1 MEVCA
6 RSFVRQGR
14 RLLPSM
20 QMVGIL
26 SFLLLLLA
34 GSAGAQVSTAS
45 INGVIRDPTGA
56 VVPNATIVLR
66 NVDTS
71 VERTSTANN
80 AGAYGFVSI
89 PVGNYTLEATAK
101 GFSSQKLAPFV
112 LAVAQS
118 ATFDFALT
126 VGTETQVVTVQSSA
140 AQLDVTSA
148 SLGTVI
154 SSKQVNDLPLNGR
167 NFTALLA
174 LTPGVVAI
182 STAQNGT
189 NIAGGGFGSAIALGS
204 DYTFPAINGQS
215 NRSDYF
221 LADGLPNY
229 TAINSTYAV
238 APIIDAIQ
246 EFKVVSHTDDAEFG
260 SVIGGVVNVVTKSGT
275 NELHGSAWDY
285 LRNTAFDARNYF
297 LPTSQSKPF
306 FHQNQF
312 GGAVGGPVIIPK
324 LYNGRNK
331 TFFFGAYQGW
341 RFSQAQDNNLLVPTA
356 AELAGDES
364 DNGQNPI
371 YDPFSTVA
379 TPGGGYTRTV
389 FPNNQ
394 IPADRIDQRM
404 VAWAKFIYPAAG
416 PFFNPTGNGGFSA
429 NAVDTTPQVQTF
441 NEFSVRL
448 DQTLGAKDSAWFRYS
463 FSNSTLTQS
472 GGLPLLASHLF
483 IDGRNFGGSFVH
495 VFGPTRIAQFQGS
508 HSEVLDNN
516 KTLFTVPTANL
527 ISTVGWDPSFV
538 GNFSSGRDYV
548 PELGIQGI
556 SASGENINLTPLAT
570 DNNAYQ
576 GSITQILGNHTA
588 KFGLGWVTTGF
599 KSTINYTQTNF
610 NSQQTSAP
618 QLSGQATGNG
628 IASFLLNVP
637 QSGAR
642 RNVTELER
650 PGGVLSAYLQDSW
663 KITPRLNLNYGLRYD
678 YTFIPGY
685 GNNSTIGK
693 VGGIETGDWDWDN
706 GTYIVQKLPPPCS
719 VRGFAPCIPGSGT
732 LPAHVVV
739 SPNERISHNTHTNFG
754 PRVGF
759 AYKATEQTAI
769 HGAFGIVYDNW
780 AAVTQLV
787 QNAEG
792 SWPDIGQLQ
801 TPNSTNVPSAAS
813 ATPTVNAQNPFG
825 GTPGGG
831 LFPPATPYNDNDWF
845 FDPNYKNAYS
855 EQWNF
860 GVQQQLS
867 NSLSLRMDYVGSGSH
882 RTNIGGYY
890 NTALT
895 PGPGDPQTRAP
906 YPYAIP
912 TLYDHGI
919 GTSSYNALQVS
930 LDKRFTQGLS
940 FQVAY
945 TWSESF
951 TADDGWFNSEGITVQ
966 DAYNPKASRGY
977 AGTNVPHVIAVNT
990 IYDVPVGKG
999 RRFSTGNRF
1008 GDYILGNWQINNI
1021 FNARNGQNQT
1031 VVDTQDIANIGNT
1044 NTYERANRI
1053 GNPFAGFHRSAS
1065 EWFNTAAY
1073 AIPAKYTF
1081 GNAYRNEIQGQRLI
1095 NFDTSVI
1102 RSFPLWRETSFQF
1115 RAEAFNLFNHPV
1127 FGLNEYN
1134 STDLNS
1140 PSTFGSV
1147 DGALANNPRQ
1157 LQISGKIVF

>member
-1 MEVCA
+1 MERCK
-6 RSFVRQGR
+6 RSFVREGGSLFLGMQ
-14 RLLPSM
+14 RL
-20 QMVGIL
+20 GIL
-26 SFLLLLLA
+26 SLLLLFLA
-34 GSAGAQVSTAS
+34 GSASAQVSTAS

-56 VVPNATIVLR
+56 VVPGASIVLT

-71 VERTSTANN
+71 VERTSTANS

-89 PVGNYTLEATAK
+89 PPGNYTLESTAK

-112 LAVAQS
+112 LAVGQA

-126 VGTETQVVTVQSSA
+126 VGTETQVVNVEAAA
-140 AQLDVTSA
+140 AQLDVTNA
-148 SLGTVI
+148 NLGTVI
-154 SSKQVNDLPLNGR
+154 ATKQVNDLPLNGR

-285 LRNTAFDARNYF
+285 LRNTAFDARSYF

-341 RFSQAQDNNLLVPTA
+341 RYSRAQDNNILVPTA
-356 AELAGDES
+356 AELAGDEA

-379 TPGGGYTRTV
+379 TPTGYTRTA

-404 VAWAKFIYPAAG
+404 VTWAKFIYPTAG
-416 PFFNPTGNGGFSA
+416 PFFNPTGSGSFSA
-429 NAVDTTPQVQTF
+429 NAVDTTPQVQKF
-441 NEFSVRL
+441 DEFSVRL
-448 DQTLGAKDSAWFRYS
+448 DQTLGSKDSAWFRYS

-472 GGLPLLASHLF
+472 GGLPGLPSSL
-483 IDGRNFGGSFVH
+483 IINGRNFGGSFVH

-508 HSEVLDNN
+508 HSEVLDNGTTFF
-516 KTLFTVPTANL
+516 KASTADL
-527 ISTVGWDPSFV
+527 ISAVGWDPSFV

-548 PELGIQGI
+548 PQLSIQGI
-556 SASGENINLTPLAT
+556 SGGGESINLTPLAT

-588 KFGLGWVTTGF
+588 KFGLGWVSTGF
-599 KSTINYTQTNF
+599 KSTINYTQTAF

-618 QLSGQATGNG
+618 QLSGLATGNG

-650 PGGVLSAYLQDSW
+650 PGGVLSAYLQDTW
-663 KITPRLNLNYGLRYD
+663 KVTPRLNLNYGLRYD
-678 YTFIPGY
+678 YTFMPAY
-685 GNNSTIGK
+685 GTNATIGK
-693 VGGIETGDWDWDN
+693 NGGIETGDWDWDN

-719 VRGFAPCIPGSGT
+719 VRGFAPCIPGDGT

-739 SPNERISHNTHTNFG
+739 SPNDKISHNVHTNFG

-759 AYKATEQTAI
+759 AYKATDRTAV

-792 SWPDIGQLQ
+792 SWPDVGQLG
-801 TPNSTNVPSAAS
+801 TPPTTNLPSTAS
-813 ATPTVNAQNPFG
+813 PTPTVNAQNPFG

-882 RTNIGGYY
+882 RTNVGGYY

-906 YPYAIP
+906 YPYAAP

-919 GTSSYNALQVS
+919 GSSSYNALQVS

-977 AGTNVPHVIAVNT
+977 AGTNVPHVLAINT
-990 IYDVPVGKG
+990 IYDVPVGRG

-1053 GNPFAGFHRSAS
+1053 GNPFSGFHRSAS

-1073 AIPAKYTF
+1073 AIPAQYTF
-1081 GNAYRNEIQGQRLI
+1081 GNSYRNEIQGQRLI

-1127 FGLNEYN
+1127 FGLAEYN

-1147 DGALANNPRQ
+1147 DGTLANTPRE
-1157 LQISGKIVF
+1157 LQFSGKIVF

>member
-1 MEVCA
+1 MERCA
-6 RSFVRQGR
+6 QSFVKQSS
-14 RLLPSM
+14 RLLPGM

-34 GSAGAQVSTAS
+34 GSAVAQVSTAS

-56 VVPNATIVLR
+56 VVPDATIVLT

-71 VERTSTANN
+71 VARTSTANN

-89 PVGNYTLEATAK
+89 PPGNYTIESSAK
-101 GFSSQKLAPFV
+101 GFSSQKLGPFI
-112 LAVAQS
+112 LAVGQA

-126 VGTETQVVTVQSSA
+126 VGTETQVVNVTSAA
-140 AQLDVTSA
+140 AQLDVTNA
-148 SLGTVI
+148 NLGTVI
-154 SSKQVNDLPLNGR
+154 STQQVNDLPLNGR

-229 TAINSTYAV
+229 AAINSTYAV

-246 EFKVVSHTDDAEFG
+246 EFKVVSHTDDAEYG
-260 SVIGGVVNVVTKSGT
+260 SVLGGVVNVVTKSGT

-297 LPTSQSKPF
+297 LPESQSKPF

-312 GGAVGGPVIIPK
+312 GGAIGGPVVIPK
-324 LYNGRNK
+324 LYNGKNK

-341 RFSQAQDNNLLVPTA
+341 RYSRAEDNDILVPTA
-356 AELAGDES
+356 AELAGNEA

-371 YDPFSTVA
+371 YDPFSTVV
-379 TPGGGYTRTV
+379 TPTGYSRTA

-394 IPADRIDQRM
+394 IPADRIDQSM
-404 VAWAKFIYPAAG
+404 VTWAKFIYPTAG
-416 PFFNPTGNGGFSA
+416 PFFNPTGNGSFSA
-429 NAVDTTPQVQTF
+429 NAIDTTPQVQSF
-441 NEFSVRL
+441 NEFSVRV
-448 DQTLGAKDSAWFRYS
+448 DQNFGSKDSAWFRYS
-463 FSNSTLTQS
+463 FIDSTLTQS
-472 GGLPLLASHLF
+472 GGLPSLPTSLIINS
-483 IDGRNFGGSFVH
+483 RNFGGSYVH
-495 VFGPTRIAQFQGS
+495 VFGPTRIAQFQYS
-508 HSEVLDNN
+508 HSIVADNGVN
-516 KTLFTVPTANL
+516 EFKANTADL
-527 ISTVGWDPSFV
+527 ISAVGWSQSFV
-538 GNFSSGRDYV
+538 GDFSSGRDFV
-548 PELGIQGI
+548 PQLSIQGL
-556 SASGENINLTPLAT
+556 AGTGEEINLTPKAT
-570 DNNAYQ
+570 DNNGFQ
-576 GSITQILGNHTA
+576 GSLTQIIGNHTI

-599 KSTINYTQTNF
+599 ESTINYTQLGF
-610 NSQQTSAP
+610 NNPQTSAP
-618 QLSGQATGNG
+618 QFPNLATGNG
-628 IASFLLNVP
+628 FSSFLLNVP
-637 QSGAR
+637 QSAAR
-642 RNVTELER
+642 RNVDEIER
-650 PGGVLSAYLQDSW
+650 PGGVLSAYLQDTW
-663 KITPRLNLNYGLRYD
+663 KATPRLSLNYGLRYD
-678 YTFIPGY
+678 YTFMPAY
-685 GNNSTIGK
+685 GTNATIGK
-693 VGGIETGDWDWDN
+693 NGGIETGDWDWNN
-706 GTYIVQKLPPPCS
+706 GVYIVQKVPPPCS
-719 VRGFAPCIPGSGT
+719 ATVFAPCIPGGT
-732 LPAHVVV
+732 LPAHTWA
-739 SPNERISHNTHTNFG
+739 SPNDKISHNVHTNFG

-759 AYKATEQTAI
+759 AYKATEKTAV

-792 SWPDIGQLQ
+792 SWPDIGQLSLPQ
-801 TPNSTNVPSAAS
+801 TNVPTSAS
-813 ATPTVNAQNPFG
+813 PTPTVSSQNPFG
-825 GTPGGG
+825 TAG
-831 LFPPATPYNDNDWF
+831 LYPAATPFNDNDWF

-906 YPYAIP
+906 YPYAIA

-919 GTSSYNALQVS
+919 GSSAYNALQVS
-930 LDKRFTQGLS
+930 LDKRFTSGLS

-951 TADDGWFNSEGITVQ
+951 TADDGWFNSEGLTVQ

-977 AGTNVPHVIAVNT
+977 AGTNVPQAIAINT
-990 IYDVPVGKG
+990 LYDIPVGPG
-999 RRFSTGNRF
+999 RRFSTGNKF
-1008 GDYILGNWQINNI
+1008 GDYVLGNWRLTNI
-1021 FNARNGQNQT
+1021 FTARSGQNQT
-1031 VVDTQDIANIGNT
+1031 VVDTADIANIGNP
-1044 NTYERANRI
+1044 NAYERGNLV
-1053 GNPFAGFHRSAS
+1053 GNPFGGFHRSAG
-1065 EWFNTAAY
+1065 EWFNTAAF
-1073 AIPAKYTF
+1073 AIPAQYTF
-1081 GNAYRNEIQGQRLI
+1081 GNSYRGLIQGQRLI

-1102 RSFPLWRETSFQF
+1102 RSFPLWRETEFQF
-1115 RAEAFNLFNHPV
+1115 QVQAFNLFNHPV

-1147 DGALANNPRQ
+1147 DGAQANTNRE
-1157 LQISGKIVF
+1157 LQVSGKIVF

>member
-154 SSKQVNDLPLNGR
+154 ASKQVNDLPLNGR

-324 LYNGRNK
+324 LYDGKNK

-341 RFSQAQDNNLLVPTA
+341 RFSQAQDNNLLVPTD

-379 TPGGGYTRTV
+379 TPGAATPVLCFQTIR
-389 FPNNQ
+389 FP
-394 IPADRIDQRM
+394 RI
-404 VAWAKFIYPAAG
+404 V
-416 PFFNPTGNGGFSA
+416 
-429 NAVDTTPQVQTF
+429 
-441 NEFSVRL
+441 
-448 DQTLGAKDSAWFRYS
+448 
-463 FSNSTLTQS
+463 LTSEWSPGQN
-472 GGLPLLASHLF
+472 LF
-483 IDGRNFGGSFVH
+483 ILRRAPSSILRAMVGS
-495 VFGPTRIAQFQGS
+495 PRTRS
-508 HSEVLDNN
+508 TPLPRCKHSTNSV
-516 KTLFTVPTANL
+516 
-527 ISTVGWDPSFV
+527 
-538 GNFSSGRDYV
+538 
-548 PELGIQGI
+548 
-556 SASGENINLTPLAT
+556 SASTKPWGPKT
-570 DNNAYQ
+570 Q
-576 GSITQILGNHTA
+576 HGS
-588 KFGLGWVTTGF
+588 
-599 KSTINYTQTNF
+599 
-610 NSQQTSAP
+610 
-618 QLSGQATGNG
+618 
-628 IASFLLNVP
+628 
-637 QSGAR
+637 
-642 RNVTELER
+642 
-650 PGGVLSAYLQDSW
+650 
-663 KITPRLNLNYGLRYD
+663 
-678 YTFIPGY
+678 
-685 GNNSTIGK
+685 
-693 VGGIETGDWDWDN
+693 
-706 GTYIVQKLPPPCS
+706 
-719 VRGFAPCIPGSGT
+719 
-732 LPAHVVV
+732 
-739 SPNERISHNTHTNFG
+739 
-754 PRVGF
+754 
-759 AYKATEQTAI
+759 AI
-769 HGAFGIVYDNW
+769 
-780 AAVTQLV
+780 
-787 QNAEG
+787 
-792 SWPDIGQLQ
+792 
-801 TPNSTNVPSAAS
+801 AS
-813 ATPTVNAQNPFG
+813 ATRRSLS
-825 GTPGGG
+825 PGG
-831 LFPPATPYNDNDWF
+831 
-845 FDPNYKNAYS
+845 
-855 EQWNF
+855 
-860 GVQQQLS
+860 
-867 NSLSLRMDYVGSGSH
+867 
-882 RTNIGGYY
+882 
-890 NTALT
+890 
-895 PGPGDPQTRAP
+895 
-906 YPYAIP
+906 
-912 TLYDHGI
+912 
-919 GTSSYNALQVS
+919 
-930 LDKRFTQGLS
+930 
-940 FQVAY
+940 
-945 TWSESF
+945 
-951 TADDGWFNSEGITVQ
+951 
-966 DAYNPKASRGY
+966 
-977 AGTNVPHVIAVNT
+977 
-990 IYDVPVGKG
+990 
-999 RRFSTGNRF
+999 
-1008 GDYILGNWQINNI
+1008 
-1021 FNARNGQNQT
+1021 
-1031 VVDTQDIANIGNT
+1031 
-1044 NTYERANRI
+1044 
-1053 GNPFAGFHRSAS
+1053 
-1065 EWFNTAAY
+1065 
-1073 AIPAKYTF
+1073 
-1081 GNAYRNEIQGQRLI
+1081 
-1095 NFDTSVI
+1095 
-1102 RSFPLWRETSFQF
+1102 F
-1115 RAEAFNLFNHPV
+1115 RC
-1127 FGLNEYN
+1127 
-1134 STDLNS
+1134 
-1140 PSTFGSV
+1140 
-1147 DGALANNPRQ
+1147 
-1157 LQISGKIVF
+1157 

>member
-1 MEVCA
+1 MERCA
-6 RSFVRQGR
+6 QSFVKQSS
-14 RLLPSM
+14 RLLPGI
-20 QMVGIL
+20 QMAGIL

-34 GSAGAQVSTAS
+34 GSAVAQVSTAS
-45 INGVIRDPTGA
+45 INGVIRDPASA
-56 VVPNATIVLR
+56 VIPGATIVLR

-71 VERTSTANN
+71 VERTSTTNE

-89 PVGNYTLEATAK
+89 PPGNYTIESTAK
-101 GFSSQKLAPFV
+101 GFSSQKLGPFL
-112 LAVAQS
+112 LAVGQA

-126 VGTETQVVTVQSSA
+126 VGTETQVVNVQAAA
-140 AQLDVTSA
+140 AQLDVTNA
-148 SLGTVI
+148 NLGTVI
-154 SSKQVNDLPLNGR
+154 ATKQVNDLPLNGR

-189 NIAGGGFGSAIALGS
+189 NIAGGGFGSAIAIGS

-221 LADGLPNY
+221 LTDGLPNY
-229 TAINSTYAV
+229 AAINSTYAV

-260 SVIGGVVNVVTKSGT
+260 SVLGGVVNVVTKSGT
-275 NELHGSAWDY
+275 NELHGAAWDY

-324 LYNGRNK
+324 LYNGKNK

-341 RFSQAQDNNLLVPTA
+341 RYSRASDNDILVPTA
-356 AELAGDES
+356 AELAGDEA

-371 YDPFSTVA
+371 YDPFSTIV
-379 TPGGGYTRTV
+379 TPTGYSRTA

-404 VAWAKFIYPAAG
+404 VTWAKFIYPTAG
-416 PFFNPTGNGGFSA
+416 PFFNPTGNGSFSA
-429 NAVDTTPQVQTF
+429 NAVDTTPQVQKF
-441 NEFSVRL
+441 NEFSVRA
-448 DQTLGAKDSAWFRYS
+448 DQTFGSKDSAWFRYS
-463 FSNSTLTQS
+463 FIDSTLTQS
-472 GGLPLLASHLF
+472 GGLPSLPTSLIINS
-483 IDGRNFGGSFVH
+483 RNFGGSYVH
-495 VFGPTRIAQFQGS
+495 VFGPTRIAQFQYS
-508 HSEVLDNN
+508 HSIVADNGVN
-516 KTLFTVPTANL
+516 EFKEPTADL
-527 ISTVGWDPSFV
+527 ISAVGWSQSFV
-538 GNFSSGRDYV
+538 GDFSSGRDFV
-548 PELGIQGI
+548 PQLSIQGL
-556 SASGENINLTPLAT
+556 AGTGEEINLTPKAT
-570 DNNAYQ
+570 LNNGFQ
-576 GSITQILGNHTA
+576 GSITQIINNHTV

-599 KSTINYTQTNF
+599 ESTINYTQLGF
-610 NSQQTSAP
+610 NNPQTSAP
-618 QLSGQATGNG
+618 QFPSQATGNG
-628 IASFLLNVP
+628 LSSFLLNVP
-637 QSGAR
+637 QSAAR
-642 RNVTELER
+642 RNVDEIER

-663 KITPRLNLNYGLRYD
+663 KATPRLTLNYGLRYD
-678 YTFIPGY
+678 YTFMPAY
-685 GNNSTIGK
+685 GTNATIGK
-693 VGGIETGDWDWDN
+693 NGGIETGDMDWDN
-706 GTYIVQKLPPPCS
+706 GLYIVQKVPPPCS
-719 VRGFAPCIPGSGT
+719 ATVFAPCIPGGT
-732 LPAHVVV
+732 LPDHVWA
-739 SPNERISHNTHTNFG
+739 SPNDKISHNVHTNFG

-759 AYKATEQTAI
+759 AYKATDKTAV

-792 SWPDIGQLQ
+792 SWPDIGQLSLPQ
-801 TPNSTNVPSAAS
+801 TNVPSSAS
-813 ATPTVNAQNPFG
+813 PTPTVSSQNPFG
-825 GTPGGG
+825 SAG
-831 LFPPATPYNDNDWF
+831 LYPAATPFNDNDWF

-867 NSLSLRMDYVGSGSH
+867 NSLSLKVDYVGSGSH

-906 YPYAIP
+906 YPYGIA

-919 GTSSYNALQVS
+919 GSSSYNALQVS
-930 LDKRFTQGLS
+930 LDKRYTSGLS

-945 TWSESF
+945 TWSQSY
-951 TADDGWFNSEGITVQ
+951 TADDGWFNSEGLTVQ
-966 DAYNPKASRGY
+966 DAYNPSASRGY
-977 AGTNVPHVIAVNT
+977 AGTNVPQALAINT
-990 IYDVPVGKG
+990 IYDIPVGPG
-999 RRFSTGNRF
+999 RRFSTGNKI

-1021 FNARNGQNQT
+1021 FVARSGQNQT
-1031 VVDTQDIANIGNT
+1031 VVDSADIANIGNP
-1044 NTYERANRI
+1044 NVYERANMV
-1053 GNPFAGFHRSAS
+1053 GNPFSGFKRSAS
-1065 EWFNTAAY
+1065 EWFNTAAF
-1073 AIPAKYTF
+1073 AIPAQYTF
-1081 GNAYRNEIQGQRLI
+1081 GNSYRGLIEGQRLI

-1102 RSFPLWRETSFQF
+1102 RSFPLWRETQFQF

-1127 FGLNEYN
+1127 FGLSEYN

-1147 DGALANNPRQ
+1147 DGAQANTNRE
-1157 LQISGKIVF
+1157 LQFSGKIVF

>member
-1 MEVCA
+1 MKRCA
-6 RSFVRQGR
+6 RSFVREGGSLFAGMQG
-14 RLLPSM
+14 L
-20 QMVGIL
+20 GIL
-26 SFLLLLLA
+26 SLLLLFLA
-34 GSAGAQVSTAS
+34 GSADAQVSTAS
-45 INGVIRDPTGA
+45 INGVIRDPAGA
-56 VVPNATIVLR
+56 VIPGATIVLR

-71 VERTSTANN
+71 VERTSTTNE

-89 PVGNYTLEATAK
+89 PPGSYTIEATAK

-112 LAVAQS
+112 LAVGQA

-126 VGTETQVVTVQSSA
+126 VGTATQVVTVEAAA
-140 AQLDVTSA
+140 AQLDVTNA
-148 SLGTVI
+148 NLGTVI
-154 SSKQVNDLPLNGR
+154 ATQQVNDLPLNGR

-221 LADGLPNY
+221 LTDGLPNFA
-229 TAINSTYAV
+229 AINSTYAV

-260 SVIGGVVNVVTKSGT
+260 SVLGGVVNVVTKSGT

-297 LPTSQSKPF
+297 LPASQSKPF

-312 GGAVGGPVIIPK
+312 GGAIGGPVIIPK

-341 RFSQAQDNNLLVPTA
+341 RYSRAEDNDILVPTA
-356 AELAGDES
+356 AELAGDEA

-371 YDPFSTVA
+371 YDPFSTVV
-379 TPGGGYTRTV
+379 TPTGYSRTA

-394 IPADRIDQRM
+394 IPADRIDQSM
-404 VAWAKFIYPAAG
+404 VTWAKFIYPTAG
-416 PFFNPTGNGGFSA
+416 PFFNPTGNGSFSA
-429 NAVDTTPQVQTF
+429 NAVDTTPQVQQF
-441 NEFSVRL
+441 NEFSVRV
-448 DQTLGAKDSAWFRYS
+448 DQTFGSKDSAWFRYS
-463 FSNSTLTQS
+463 FIDSTLTQS
-472 GGLPLLASHLF
+472 GGLPSLPTSLIINS
-483 IDGRNFGGSFVH
+483 RNFGGSYVH
-495 VFGPTRIAQFQGS
+495 VFGPTRIAQFQYS
-508 HSEVLDNN
+508 HSIVADNGVN
-516 KTLFTVPTANL
+516 EFKAPTADL
-527 ISTVGWDPSFV
+527 ISAVGWSQSFV
-538 GNFSSGRDYV
+538 GDFSSGRDFV
-548 PELGIQGI
+548 PQLSIQGL
-556 SASGENINLTPLAT
+556 AGTGEEINLTPKAT
-570 DNNAYQ
+570 DNNGFQ
-576 GSITQILGNHTA
+576 GSITQIINNHTV

-599 KSTINYTQTNF
+599 ESTINYTQLGF
-610 NSQQTSAP
+610 NNPQTSAP
-618 QLSGQATGNG
+618 QFPNQATGNG
-628 IASFLLNVP
+628 FSSFLLNVP
-637 QSGAR
+637 QSAAR
-642 RNVTELER
+642 RNVDEIER
-650 PGGVLSAYLQDSW
+650 PGGVLSAYLQDTW
-663 KITPRLNLNYGLRYD
+663 KATPRLSLNYGLRYD
-678 YTFIPGY
+678 YTFMPAY
-685 GNNSTIGK
+685 GTNATIGK
-693 VGGIETGDWDWDN
+693 NGGIETGDMDWDN
-706 GTYIVQKLPPPCS
+706 GLYIVQKVPPPCS
-719 VRGFAPCIPGSGT
+719 ATVFAPCIPGGT
-732 LPAHVVV
+732 LPAHVWA
-739 SPNERISHNTHTNFG
+739 SPNDKISHNVHTNFG

-759 AYKATEQTAI
+759 AYKATDKTAV

-792 SWPDIGQLQ
+792 SWPDIGQLSLPQ
-801 TPNSTNVPSAAS
+801 TNVPSSAS
-813 ATPTVNAQNPFG
+813 PTPTVASQNPFG
-825 GTPGGG
+825 TAG
-831 LFPPATPYNDNDWF
+831 LYPAATPFNDNDWF

-867 NSLSLRMDYVGSGSH
+867 NSLSLKVDYVGSGSH

-906 YPYAIP
+906 YPYGIA

-919 GTSSYNALQVS
+919 GSSAYNALQVS
-930 LDKRFTQGLS
+930 VDKRLSSGFS

-951 TADDGWFNSEGITVQ
+951 TADDGWFNSEGLTVQ

-977 AGTNVPHVIAVNT
+977 AGTNVPQAIAINT
-990 IYDVPVGKG
+990 IYDIPVGPG
-999 RRFSTGNRF
+999 RRFSTGNKI
-1008 GDYILGNWQINNI
+1008 GDYILGNWRLTNI
-1021 FNARNGQNQT
+1021 FTGRSGQNQT
-1031 VVDTQDIANIGNT
+1031 VVDTADIANIGNP
-1044 NTYERANRI
+1044 NAYERGNMV
-1053 GNPFAGFHRSAS
+1053 GNPFSGFHRSAS
-1065 EWFNTAAY
+1065 EWFNTAAF
-1073 AIPAKYTF
+1073 AIPAQYTF
-1081 GNAYRNEIQGQRLI
+1081 GNAYRGLIQGQRLI
-1095 NFDTSVI
+1095 NFDTAVI
-1102 RSFPLWRETSFQF
+1102 RSFPLWRETQFQF
-1115 RAEAFNLFNHPV
+1115 QAQAFNLFNHPV

-1147 DGALANNPRQ
+1147 DGAQANTNRE
-1157 LQISGKIVF
+1157 LQISGKFVF

>member
-1 MEVCA
+1 MERYA
-6 RSFVRQGR
+6 QSFVKQSG
-14 RLLPSM
+14 RLLPGI

-26 SFLLLLLA
+26 SFLLMLLA
-34 GSAGAQVSTAS
+34 GSAMAQVSTAS
-45 INGVIRDPTGA
+45 INGVIRDPTAA
-56 VVPNATIVLR
+56 VVPGATIVLR

-71 VERTSTANN
+71 IERTSTSNS

-112 LAVAQS
+112 LTVGQS
-118 ATFDFALT
+118 ATFDFAVT
-126 VGTETQVVTVQSSA
+126 VGAETQVVTVSSQA

-154 SSKQVNDLPLNGR
+154 STKQVNDLPLNGR

-221 LADGLPNY
+221 LADGIPNY

-246 EFKVVSHTDDAEFG
+246 EFKVVSHTDNAEFG

-275 NELHGSAWDY
+275 NQLHGDVWEY

-297 LPTSQSKPF
+297 LPTSESKPF

-324 LYNGRNK
+324 LYDGKNK

-356 AELAGDES
+356 AELAGDET

-379 TPGGGYTRTV
+379 TPTGYTRTA

-394 IPADRIDQRM
+394 IPADRINPQM

-441 NEFSVRL
+441 DEFSVRI
-448 DQTLGAKDSAWFRYS
+448 DQTLGAKDSAFFRYS
-463 FSNSTLTQS
+463 FSNSQITQS

-495 VFGPTRIAQFQGS
+495 VFSPTRIAQFQGG

-516 KTLFTVPTANL
+516 KTLFTVPTAGL

-556 SASGENINLTPLAT
+556 TGGGENINLTPLAT
-570 DNNAYQ
+570 DNNNYQ

-588 KFGLGWVTTGF
+588 KFGLGWTTTGF

-618 QLSGQATGNG
+618 QLSGAATGNG
-628 IASFLLNVP
+628 FASFLLNVP

-663 KITPRLNLNYGLRYD
+663 KITPRLNVNYGLRYD

-685 GNNSTIGK
+685 GTKATLGK
-693 VGGIETGDWDWDN
+693 VGGPETGDWDWDN
-706 GTYIVQKLPPPCS
+706 GTYIVQTLPPPCS
-719 VRGFAPCIPGSGT
+719 VRGQAPCIPGDGT

-739 SPNERISHNTHTNFG
+739 SPNNRISHNTHTNFG

-759 AYKATEQTAI
+759 AYKVTEQTAI

-813 ATPTVNAQNPFG
+813 PTPTITAQNPFG

-831 LFPPATPYNDNDWF
+831 LFPAATPYNDNDWF

-919 GTSSYNALQVS
+919 GTSNYNALQVS
-930 LDKRFTQGLS
+930 LDKRLTQGLS

-966 DAYNPKASRGY
+966 DAYNPKASKGY
-977 AGTNVPHVIAVNT
+977 AGTNVPHVLAINT
-990 IYDVPVGKG
+990 IYDVPVGPG
-999 RRFSTGNRF
+999 RRFSTGNKIS
-1008 GDYILGNWQINNI
+1008 DYILGNWQINNI

-1053 GNPFAGFHRSAS
+1053 GNPFGGFHRSAS

-1073 AIPAKYTF
+1073 AIPAQYTF

-1115 RAEAFNLFNHPV
+1115 RAEAFNIFNHPV
-1127 FGLNEYN
+1127 FGLSEYN

-1157 LQISGKIVF
+1157 LQISGKIIF

>member
-1 MEVCA
+1 MKVCA
-6 RSFVRQGR
+6 QSFVRQGKS
-14 RLLPSM
+14 LLHGM
-20 QMVGIL
+20 QMAGML

-101 GFSSQKLAPFV
+101 GFSSQKIAPFV
-112 LAVAQS
+112 LTVAQS

-154 SSKQVNDLPLNGR
+154 ASKQVNDLPLNGR

-260 SVIGGVVNVVTKSGT
+260 SVIGGVVNVATKSGT
-275 NELHGSAWDY
+275 NQLHGSAWDY
-285 LRNTAFDARNYF
+285 LRNTAFDARSYF

-324 LYNGRNK
+324 LYNGKDK

-341 RFSQAQDNNLLVPTA
+341 RFSQAEDNNLLVPTA

-379 TPGGGYTRTV
+379 TPGGGYTRAV

-394 IPADRIDQRM
+394 IPANRIDPRM
-404 VAWAKFIYPAAG
+404 VAWAKFIYPVAG
-416 PFFNPTGNGGFSA
+416 PFFNPTGKGGFSA
-429 NAVDTTPQVQTF
+429 NAVDTTPRVQTF
-441 NEFSVRL
+441 DEFSVRV

-463 FSNSTLTQS
+463 FSNSSLTQS

-495 VFGPTRIAQFQGS
+495 VFGPTRIVQFQGS

-556 SASGENINLTPLAT
+556 TGGGENINLTPLAT

-628 IASFLLNVP
+628 LTSFLLNVP

-685 GNNSTIGK
+685 GTNATLGK
-693 VGGIETGDWDWDN
+693 VGGPETGDWDWDN
-706 GTYIVQKLPPPCS
+706 GTYIVQTLPPPCS

-739 SPNERISHNTHTNFG
+739 SPNNRISHNTHTNFG

-813 ATPTVNAQNPFG
+813 PTPTISAQNPFG

-919 GTSSYNALQVS
+919 GSSSYNALQVS

-990 IYDVPVGKG
+990 IYDIPVGKG

-1053 GNPFAGFHRSAS
+1053 GNPFSGFHRSAS

-1073 AIPAKYTF
+1073 AIPAQYTF
-1081 GNAYRNEIQGQRLI
+1081 GNSYRNEIQGQRLI

-1115 RAEAFNLFNHPV
+1115 RAEAFNIFNHPV